1 MAGVMLAITRLLPT
15 GEATGSLAPPETL
28 VKRTLLRRYDRA
40 QARDARYRVRDLCQ
54 QFFVGH
60 QQGHEH
66 GDQLVH
72 GGKRVRRHK
81 DGARRAGLANS
92 AKPSRHRAPRGGQKG
107 EGTPRTRTS
116 ESRRAVDVWG
126 RRSYGSELAAVDDP
140 WRVACA
146 AVTPITACRAR
157 H

>member
-1 MAGVMLAITRLLPT
+1 MAGVMLAITSQFRT

-28 VKRTLLRRYDRA
+28 VKRTLLRRYDRF

-66 GDQLVH
+66 GDQLEPD
-72 GGKRVRRHK
+72 GKRVRRHK
-81 DGARRAGLANS
+81 DGARRAGLASS
-92 AKPSRHRAPRGGQKG
+92 AKPSRTRAPRGGQKG

-126 RRSYGSELAAVDDP
+126 RRSYGSELAPPDDP
-140 WRVACA
+140 
-146 AVTPITACRAR
+146 CRA
-157 H
+157 

>member
-28 VKRTLLRRYDRA
+28 VKRTLLRRYDRR

-66 GDQLVH
+66 GGQLEPD
-72 GGKRVRRHK
+72 GKRLRRPK
-81 DGARRAGLANS
+81 DSLAF
-92 AKPSRHRAPRGGQKG
+92 A
-107 EGTPRTRTS
+107 
-116 ESRRAVDVWG
+116 D
-126 RRSYGSELAAVDDP
+126 LASSF
-140 WRVACA
+140 
-146 AVTPITACRAR
+146 
-157 H
+157 

>member
-28 VKRTLLRRYDRA
+28 VKRTLLRRYDLR

-92 AKPSRHRAPRGGQKG
+92 AKPSRNRAPRGGQKG

-126 RRSYGSELAAVDDP
+126 RRSYGSELSPPDDP
-140 WRVACA
+140 CFAD
-146 AVTPITACRAR
+146 T
-157 H
+157 

>member
-28 VKRTLLRRYDRA
+28 VKRTLLRRYDRV
-40 QARDARYRVRDLCQ
+40 QARDSRCRVRDLCQ

-60 QQGHEH
+60 HQGHEH
-66 GDQLVH
+66 GVQLVH

-81 DGARRAGLANS
+81 DGARRAGLAYS
-92 AKPSRHRAPRGGQKG
+92 AKPSRTRAPRGGQKG

-140 WRVACA
+140 
-146 AVTPITACRAR
+146 
-157 H
+157 